1 MALILNSYPSYIV
14 PIYDVKMT
22 EDYYLI
28 VMQLC
33 NGGDLSKLKN
43 YLQGWSDMA
52 TLNFWKNVCLKIYEG
67 ILILHENNVLH
78 RDFKPDNIFV
88 HYPSKNNKT
97 INVENFDPFID
108 FEIKIGDFGLAW
120 QGLIANMPLT
130 WEVGASLMR
139 SPEYMKGSKNVAK

>member
-1 MALILNSYPSYIV
+1 M
-14 PIYDVKMT
+14 
-22 EDYYLI
+22 
-28 VMQLC
+28 
-33 NGGDLSKLKN
+33 
-43 YLQGWSDMA
+43 
-52 TLNFWKNVCLKIYEG
+52 
-67 ILILHENNVLH
+67 HENNVLH

-130 WEVGASLMR
+130 WEVGAALMR
-139 SPEYMKGSKNVAK
+139 SPEYMSGSKKVAKQCIWAFGICVNYFFYDNFLIPSEIQNDSEAVKEFVCD